1 MKKRTIIIISIL
13 LVVLIVII
21 TILAIYFSLFGTYKF
36 APDMSEFDPY
46 FKDDGIYLI
55 EDYQEDDFYVKDYY
69 TYRYNVSTKEII
81 IEKPKG
87 AMYGASSKFE
97 ALFSFPKECYQKYKI
112 KEYVKKDF
120 VIYEEFDCICSKYK
134 CGKDKYESRGVDIIF
149 KGEFDYSK
157 IEYDTN
163 KKIHAKYLINNYR
176 EPGYYYQ
183 PDEFDKDAYIEL
195 FEDGTFN
202 VSKFNKI
209 YKGKYKIVKYKYDVY
224 DESVLLDFDD
234 KSIASIR
241 FKILKDDSFCN
252 RSTCKGDLSNYSFSD
267 NFKLVGDWIKE
278 K

>member
-1 MKKRTIIIISIL
+1 MNKLLILFLLSLMLPITAWGAFFDWGDNFSWSID
-13 LVVLIVII
+13 V
-21 TILAIYFSLFGTYKF
+21 TCGDKTY
-36 APDMSEFDPY
+36 
-46 FKDDGIYLI
+46 
-55 EDYQEDDFYVKDYY
+55 
-69 TYRYNVSTKEII
+69 YNVTGLGIN
-81 IEKPKG
+81 G
-87 AMYGASSKFE
+87 M
-97 ALFSFPKECYQKYKI
+97 
-112 KEYVKKDF
+112 
-120 VIYEEFDCICSKYK
+120 
-134 CGKDKYESRGVDIIF
+134 IF
-149 KGEFDYSK
+149 RPDEDW
-157 IEYDTN
+157 
-163 KKIHAKYLINNYR
+163 R
-176 EPGYYYQ
+176 YQ